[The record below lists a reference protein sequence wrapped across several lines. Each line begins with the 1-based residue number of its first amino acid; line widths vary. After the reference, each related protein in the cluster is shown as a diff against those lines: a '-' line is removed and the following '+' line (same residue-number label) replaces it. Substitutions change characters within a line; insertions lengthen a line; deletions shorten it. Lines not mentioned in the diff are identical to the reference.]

1 MKRLGVADLSSSGS
15 RDEAGEQ
22 YAYGV
27 DGTSA
32 KQE

>member
-1 MKRLGVADLSSSGS
+1 MNRLHVTDLSFSGS

-22 YAYGV
+22 Y
-27 DGTSA
+27 DGMSA